1 MRGLMGRLQ
10 AGARNLRLG
19 RRVAGAAAAIRGAR
33 GAGLRG
39 NRGIVNRV
47 RTAAR
52 NFATAYAP

>member
-1 MRGLMGRLQ
+1 MRGLLGRLRQ
-10 AGARNLRLG
+10 NARNLRLG
-19 RRVAGAAAAIRGAR
+19 RRVRGAAQAIRGQG

-52 NFATAYAP
+52 NFATAYAA